1 MVQDSI
7 QLGVIKKP
15 QGKSLSCAKLRGF
28 FYGGGVCETQ
38 KRSLGNARIGAKLQ
52 GFGTIQRYLY
62 VRVDWPMRVSKQ
74 VKILSAKH
82 LILQTKW
89 PSGGILVKVGRTESS
104 LCCRY
109 VRSAPQVRSLSRPF
123 IFYDNPS
130 SKRVARCTNI
140 LHTGATLSGVGEGQ
154 RLRKGFQGLHSSVG
168 GRERL
173 RLELETVSS
182 RYKATILQALSVTL
196 FASSFESLSS
206 AAKIRHSAR
215 NMRLW
220 DIDLCLACTHR

>member
-1 MVQDSI
+1 MVTGRI
-7 QLGVIKKP
+7 KLGAYKELSRN
-15 QGKSLSCAKLRGF
+15 SLSRGQLEGF
-28 FYGGGVCETQ
+28 FYWRRRGSRTVVNLENFPRGKGQFDSDKPQSRCRPT
-38 KRSLGNARIGAKLQ
+38 
-52 GFGTIQRYLY
+52 
-62 VRVDWPMRVSKQ
+62 VRQ
-74 VKILSAKH
+74 H

-196 FASSFESLSS
+196 FASFFESLSS

-215 NMRLW
+215 NTRL
-220 DIDLCLACTHR
+220 